1 MELYWQ
7 QFPPVIPN
15 VKEIEQTD
23 TVQSENT
30 ESKVTENHMKCN
42 LLLQLELA
50 ENEPEVQRSQTDD
63 TDAQRKRRL
72 INKTNCDQ
80 KPK

>member
-1 MELYWQ
+1 M
-7 QFPPVIPN
+7 
-15 VKEIEQTD
+15 
-23 TVQSENT
+23 QSTST
-30 ESKVTENHMKCN
+30 ESEVTENHRKYN

-50 ENEPEVQRSQTDD
+50 ENEADVQTDD